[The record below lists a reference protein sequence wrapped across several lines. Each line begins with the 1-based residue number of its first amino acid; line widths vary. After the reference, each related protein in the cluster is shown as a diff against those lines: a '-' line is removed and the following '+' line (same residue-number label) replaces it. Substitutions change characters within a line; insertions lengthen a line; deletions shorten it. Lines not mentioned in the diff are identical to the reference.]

1 MSHGESM
8 PCLEVSV
15 DDSFSFLGS
24 FCSFFSVW
32 GRIFLKRSGKFSI
45 FLNRTLLG
53 SIK

>member
-32 GRIFLKRSGKFSI
+32 GRIFLKEAVSFP
-45 FLNRTLLG
+45 FF
-53 SIK
+53 